1 MAPNNTEQTFNDS
14 SLSNDNSDN
23 NINIATIPQSQL
35 DDQYQ
40 APNKKKT
47 SISFHSSAN
56 GSGGLDVSDTSRR
69 SSSSTRAKSKRR
81 SSLFTR
87 RPSFLD
93 AFVQISNPEDR
104 HAALDDEEG
113 RFSFICY
120 CVCRWE
126 KRDIRGETWRL
137 GLVAILCTSYALFY
151 NTHYLTYII

>member
-56 GSGGLDVSDTSRR
+56 GSVGLDVSDTSRL
-69 SSSSTRAKSKRR
+69 SSSARTKTKRR
-81 SSLFTR
+81 SSIFTGR
-87 RPSFLD
+87 RPSRRRLKHN
-93 AFVQISNPEDR
+93 SSPEDR

-113 RFSFICY
+113 MFMFIYY
-120 CVCRWE
+120 CLCVE
-126 KRDIRGETWRL
+126 VGKEGYKGGYGVIRGL
-137 GLVAILCTSYALFY
+137 LQLCAHHMLKLL
-151 NTHYLTYII
+151 THII